1 MDGFGKQLGSWRAWW
16 RERVPFEHKAAITV
30 LVLAGLL
37 IGGWLAADSFSSG
50 TTAATGRAQ
59 AAPASG
65 VTTVYRVV
73 TIHARADPVTT
84 DVKVV
89 KDVYRTRTRTV
100 PATTVVRAQT
110 TYATS
115 TVTVPH
121 DVTRVVDHT
130 VTAPAETI
138 LDTRTVTDL
147 TTTVEWHVITVVEKS
162 KPVTVT
168 VTVSGQ

>member
-1 MDGFGKQLGSWRAWW
+1 M
-16 RERVPFEHKAAITV
+16 
-30 LVLAGLL
+30 
-37 IGGWLAADSFSSG
+37 SSG
-50 TTAATGRAQ
+50 
-59 AAPASG
+59 
-65 VTTVYRVV
+65 
-73 TIHARADPVTT
+73 HARPRPVTT

-89 KDVYRTRTRTV
+89 KDVYRTRTKTL
-100 PATTVVRAQT
+100 PATTVVRPQT

-130 VTAPAETI
+130 VTAAGTTVV
-138 LDTRTVTDL
+138 DSRTVTDL

-168 VTVSGQ
+168 VTVSAP